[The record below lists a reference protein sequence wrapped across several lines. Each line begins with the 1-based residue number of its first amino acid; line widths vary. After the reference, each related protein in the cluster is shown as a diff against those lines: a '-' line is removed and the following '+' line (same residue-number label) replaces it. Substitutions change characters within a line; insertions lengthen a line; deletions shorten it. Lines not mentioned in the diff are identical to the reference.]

1 MEYDRFQTEKRGNRA
16 VKVSYIHYTM
26 YTILTKEVAFSEI
39 KIARP
44 VYEDII
50 KHALEFPSQQVD
62 VSSARIGLDVG
73 SLA

>member
-1 MEYDRFQTEKRGNRA
+1 MTGSKRQERIGNRA
-16 VKVSYIHYTM
+16 VKVSYIDYNM
-26 YTILTKEVAFSEI
+26 YETLTKEAASCEI
-39 KIARP
+39 KIVRP